1 LDYQKQPVQSC
12 LEGKIMNATT
22 LTLGIIVAIICIC
35 GVLYLVRGIKA
46 VLTSQ
51 REEQPLL
58 WHQHPHLMAGL
69 TMLFGAGILVIFPVA
84 LALRNVALLIL
95 SGLLILAWVVSLV
108 RSLMLQQ
115 RKFRAQ

>member
-1 LDYQKQPVQSC
+1 
-12 LEGKIMNATT
+12 MNATT
-22 LTLGIIVAIICIC
+22 LTLGIIVAIIFIC

-58 WHQHPHLMAGL
+58 WHQQPYLMAGL
-69 TMLFGAGILVIFPVA
+69 MMLFGAGILAIFPVA
-84 LALRNVALLIL
+84 LAIRNVALLIL
-95 SGLLILAWVVSLV
+95 SGLLILAWVMCLV
-108 RSLMLQQ
+108 RSIILQQ